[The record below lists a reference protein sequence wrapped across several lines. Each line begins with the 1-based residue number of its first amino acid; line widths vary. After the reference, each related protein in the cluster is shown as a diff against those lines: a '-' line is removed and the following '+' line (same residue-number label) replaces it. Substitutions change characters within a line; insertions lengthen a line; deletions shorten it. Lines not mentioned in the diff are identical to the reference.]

1 MKTPLDNFELFID
14 DTYRETRMGIGE
26 KEITFLYGIK
36 VWLQHKTLPIKILEQ
51 HIGKTHVDEI
61 RPVIIQRVYDKLIK
75 MYLYGKAQTF
85 SHEITHGTMMIPNGK
100 LGFMYSPEWDKE
112 KEAWFILD
120 ENNNK
125 IYEK

>member
-14 DTYRETRMGIGE
+14 DTFRETRMGIGE

-51 HIGKTHVDEI
+51 CIGKTHVDEI
-61 RPVIIQRVYDKLIK
+61 RPVVIQRVYDQIIK
-75 MYLYGKAQTF
+75 MYLWGKAQILRDDSGMLT
-85 SHEITHGTMMIPNGK
+85 IPNGK
-100 LGFMYSPEWDKE
+100 IGYIYFPEWDKE

-125 IYEK
+125 IYE